1 MREAS
6 SHPSHAQQASPG
18 GADNAR
24 LADSA
29 MEESKDEP
37 TRESES
43 AVKTKRVFDRRNA
56 LVKDG
61 YYICNTCKEP
71 VCKATKKT
79 NRNLFQFFSIGAHKD
94 CKEQP
99 FLKPK

>member
-1 MREAS
+1 MNHKGAIRAE
-6 SHPSHAQQASPG
+6 
-18 GADNAR
+18 GADDAG

-71 VCKATKKT
+71 VCKATEAKH
-79 NRNLFQFFSIGAHKD
+79 RYLA
-94 CKEQP
+94 
-99 FLKPK
+99 

>member
-1 MREAS
+1 MREVS
-6 SHPSHAQQASPG
+6 CTSHPSHVQQASPG
-18 GADNAR
+18 GTDDAG

-43 AVKTKRVFDRRNA
+43 EVKTKRVFDRRNA

-71 VCKATKKT
+71 VCKATEAKH
-79 NRNLFQFFSIGAHKD
+79 RYLA
-94 CKEQP
+94 
-99 FLKPK
+99 